1 MDIIQY
7 QKDRDAELAAF
18 QTSYNDLK
26 TKYSSLLSDAVNE
39 QDPAQQSALV
49 QQILQVNAELSS
61 EVRAFIA
68 QSGQKEGYDPKVLEE
83 INQDLIDYQN
93 QYNDIKS
100 TQDMTLTLQ
109 NILNAKQNELGS
121 VRNKYNLFL
130 GLLILAILVIL
141 FLIFRTPSQG
151 IFSTVLQESASM
163 TQGLPA

>member
-7 QKDRDAELAAF
+7 QKDRDTEVATF
-18 QTSYNDLK
+18 QKSYNDLK

-39 QDPAQQSALV
+39 QDPANQASLV
-49 QQILQVNAELSS
+49 QQVLQVNAELSS

-68 QSGQKEGYDPKVLEE
+68 QSGQKEGYDPKVLTE

-93 QYNDIKS
+93 QYNDIKT

-109 NILNAKQNELGS
+109 NILNAKQNELGTAK
-121 VRNKYNLFL
+121 NKYNIFL
-130 GLLILAILVIL
+130 GLLIFAILVVL

-151 IFSTVLQESASM
+151 IFSTVMQESMSA
-163 TQGLPA
+163 TQGLQV

>member
-7 QKDRDAELAAF
+7 QKDRDTELAAF
-18 QTSYNDLK
+18 QKSYNDLK
-26 TKYSSLLSDAVNE
+26 TKYTSLLSEAIYE
-39 QDPAQQSALV
+39 QDPANQADLV

-83 INQDLIDYQN
+83 INQDLVTYQN
-93 QYNDIKS
+93 QYAEIKS

-109 NILNAKQNELGS
+109 NILNAKQNDLTS
-121 VRNKYNLFL
+121 LRQKYNIFI
-130 GLLILAILVIL
+130 GLLIVAILIIV

-151 IFSTVLQESASM
+151 IFSTVLQESSQIS
-163 TQGLPA
+163 QGLQS